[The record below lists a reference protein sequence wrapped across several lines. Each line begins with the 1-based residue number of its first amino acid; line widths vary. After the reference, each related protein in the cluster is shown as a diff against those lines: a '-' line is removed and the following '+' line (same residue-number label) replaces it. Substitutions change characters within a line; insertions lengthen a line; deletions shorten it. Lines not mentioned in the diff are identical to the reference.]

1 MYRIII
7 AFIFILNVQNFCPSI
22 AINVQPLTDKN
33 FEHLTQASS
42 GMTTGAWF
50 VKFYA
55 PWCGHCKGLAPT
67 WEELGVELKTEMTV
81 AKVDCTKEKMT
92 CKRFGVRGYPTL
104 ILLKNSLQYRY
115 AGERNKKKLLE
126 FARVKGTDEDDDDD
140 EGMVIPKPRSAM
152 EQFIGDTT
160 AMLNKDLIEL
170 WRYKKTAIG
179 FTLFIGFM
187 LGVVV
192 GCLFSGGSTSSS
204 SSPKRKN
211 E

>member
-7 AFIFILNVQNFCPSI
+7 AFIFVLNVQNFCPSI

-104 ILLKNSLQYRY
+104 ILLKN
-115 AGERNKKKLLE
+115 
-126 FARVKGTDEDDDDD
+126 
-140 EGMVIPKPRSAM
+140 PK
-152 EQFIGDTT
+152 
-160 AMLNKDLIEL
+160 
-170 WRYKKTAIG
+170 
-179 FTLFIGFM
+179 
-187 LGVVV
+187 
-192 GCLFSGGSTSSS
+192 
-204 SSPKRKN
+204 
-211 E
+211 